1 MIPEQKGFVL
11 CEHGKP
17 VLKEGKPIIY
27 SPGSFGIIFNP
38 HDDTILVVKD
48 KRPHGKWGLPG
59 GAIEFPE
66 ETPKEAASREI
77 FEELAIR
84 AYSPFFVGMF
94 GKWQPVYLFAFAEWS
109 SKEKKFSLEGVS
121 PQQEEISEWKMMQI
135 IDILRNK
142 DALKEEFYPAQ
153 WKMIGWWLAYRYG
166 FLDKKSYPLF
176 KQIENPW
183 EEILPLR
190 DFSTEE
196 ERLLSFYRASAC

>member
-11 CEHGKP
+11 CENGDTVLKDGKP
-17 VLKEGKPIIY
+17 VIY
-27 SPGSFGIIFNP
+27 SPGSFGILFNP

-48 KRPHGKWGLPG
+48 KRPQGKWGLPG
-59 GAIEFPE
+59 GAVEFPD

-84 AYSPFFVGMF
+84 AFSPFFVGMF

-109 SKEKKFSLEGVS
+109 SKEKKFSLEGVL
-121 PQQEEISEWKMMQI
+121 PQEEEISEWKMMQI
-135 IDILRNK
+135 IDILWNS

-153 WKMIGWWLAYRYG
+153 WKMIGWWLAYRYR
-166 FLDKKSYPLF
+166 FLDKKNFPLF

-183 EEILPLR
+183 EEVASLKNPSENKEIL
-190 DFSTEE
+190 FSFSSTN
-196 ERLLSFYRASAC
+196 RY